1 VQGLERRAVRVEWM
15 GMVEG
20 TSECRIARA
29 LLGLYGLGLGLGQ
42 VCPKL
47 VVCVRAHSGM
57 GTKVPE
63 VFSGFHKIQSTNYR
77 SHDELNFLHLGSST

>member
-20 TSECRIARA
+20 TSQCRIARA
-29 LLGLYGLGLGLGQ
+29 LLGLYGLGLGQ
-42 VCPKL
+42 VCPKM